1 MVSDTVFKR
10 RTLGVAILQT
20 KKTLTPHPSPF
31 TLFAIFV
38 IFAITACSF
47 DYGDGASET
56 EGRPDIV
63 MNDVEYVRVRDGYPV
78 VRFTAEEAKRF
89 EEKQTMELDHFKFE
103 QFETRAESVS
113 ATGNAG
119 LASIELES
127 GNIHMKDGVR
137 IEVESE
143 DLSIA
148 TSTLE
153 WKDKERV
160 LSAGEAERVD
170 IQRSDG
176 TSFTGWGFS
185 ADARRRT
192 WEFKNGVEGTYVE
205 KDDEGED
212 ENSAGETR

>member
-1 MVSDTVFKR
+1 MGFSKR
-10 RTLGVAILQT
+10 DRYSSL
-20 KKTLTPHPSPF
+20 F
-31 TLFAIFV
+31 TLFT
-38 IFAITACSF
+38 IFALTACSF

-56 EGRPDIV
+56 EGQPDIV

-78 VRFTAEEAKRF
+78 VRFRAEEAKRF
-89 EEKQTMELDHFKFE
+89 EEKQTMELDQFNFE
-103 QFETRAESVS
+103 QFETHAETVS

-119 LASIELES
+119 IASIELES

-137 IEVESE
+137 VDVESE

-148 TSTLE
+148 TSMLE
-153 WKDKERV
+153 WQDKERV
-160 LSAGEAERVD
+160 LSTGEAERVD

-176 TSFTGWGFS
+176 TTFTGWGFS

-205 KDDEGED
+205 KDDEDED
-212 ENSAGETR
+212 ESAAGTNESGTTTKEAGEAR